1 MDEKELHDEMIA
13 ALADFQKEKEARE
26 HRPDQVEICC
36 VILAL
41 IVIIL
46 LTVAGL
52 ALWAT
57 PTPLL
62 PTLGK
67 AAANSFADLFR
78 KEE

>member
-1 MDEKELHDEMIA
+1 MDENVHDEMIA
-13 ALADFQKEKEARE
+13 ALADFQKEREARQ

-41 IVIIL
+41 VVIIL

-78 KEE
+78 KSE